1 MANHLAV
8 KAPPL
13 PPAVVALAPGLAPQG
28 GGEMTFLGL
37 SIYDG
42 WFWAPGHEWK
52 LDAPFAI
59 DLHYHRKL
67 GGMLIAER
75 SVSEIEKLGLGTPE
89 QLKRWGEAMGRLF
102 PDVASGDQITGLFLP
117 PGIVRYFVNG
127 KPLGEIVD
135 PSFAR
140 AFFGIWL
147 DPKTSRADFRQ
158 DAARRAVS
166 VRVRGLARSAGAQ
179 VTKVRN
185 HGQGRPKG
193 ECRSAQHEGSQ

>member
-1 MANHLAV
+1 VLPAVAPANHLTIN
-8 KAPPL
+8 APPL

-28 GGEMTFLGL
+28 GGEMTFFGL

-42 WFWAPGHEWK
+42 WYWAPGHGWK

-67 GGMLIAER
+67 DGTLIANR
-75 SVSEIEKLGLGTPE
+75 SVNEIEKLELGTPE
-89 QLKRWGEAMGRLF
+89 QLSRWGEAMRRLF
-102 PDVASGDQITGLFLP
+102 PDVAQGDRITGLFLP

-127 KPLGEIVD
+127 KPVGDIVD

-147 DPKTSRADFRQ
+147 DPKTSRADFRKLLLG
-158 DAARRAVS
+158 V
-166 VRVRGLARSAGAQ
+166 
-179 VTKVRN
+179 
-185 HGQGRPKG
+185 P
-193 ECRSAQHEGSQ
+193 

>member
-42 WFWAPGHEWK
+42 WFWAPSHEWK

-147 DPKTSRADFRQ
+147 DPKTSRADFRKT
-158 DAARRAVS
+158 
-166 VRVRGLARSAGAQ
+166 LLGA
-179 VTKVRN
+179 
-185 HGQGRPKG
+185 P
-193 ECRSAQHEGSQ
+193 